1 MLNYV
6 VQGCLL
12 WGCDVC
18 FSAEAKLTY
27 CALVEGGLG
36 IFSVWPVFCP
46 FVIFLASRKTYHVLF
61 ILQEGTSKFATLEI
75 NPKRAQRRHQQQRDL
90 VRPHAICL
98 MLLHQSTASGA
109 ESASIY
115 LFFLC

>member
-46 FVIFLASRKTYHVLF
+46 FVIFSIQKNLSCVVYSAGGH
-61 ILQEGTSKFATLEI
+61 LQVCNFR
-75 NPKRAQRRHQQQRDL
+75 NQP
-90 VRPHAICL
+90 
-98 MLLHQSTASGA
+98 
-109 ESASIY
+109 
-115 LFFLC
+115 